1 MQMLTLFKFTAVFCV
16 PRKMMPYRRK
26 AFMLQYVISYRQR
39 CSSFESKNNAC
50 FALIRDDV
58 RDVAFTKNDIP

>member
-1 MQMLTLFKFTAVFCV
+1 MQMLTLFKFSVVFYLL
-16 PRKMMPYRRK
+16 RKMMPYRRK
-26 AFMLQYVISYRQR
+26 AFMLQYVLSFRQR